1 MHTLDKTLLAIARIG
16 VFLVPFIPVV
26 VASSLFFP
34 FITGKG
40 FAFRII
46 VEVIFACW
54 LLLAL
59 RQPVYRPKQSLL
71 LWGVLSFMGIV
82 FLADVFAVNP
92 FKAFW
97 SNFERMEGF
106 ITMIHLCAYFLVA
119 SSVLN
124 EEKWWYRFFATSVG
138 VSAFLGVY
146 GILQLAGKIVIN
158 QGGVRLDGTFGNA
171 AYFAGY
177 MLVHIFLSLFLIFRH
192 RITPS
197 LKWLYGGAL
206 TLQVVTL
213 YYTATRGSAVG
224 LVGGLL
230 LAMLLIAIFE
240 KTHTRIRLGAGGV
253 LITLCIL
260 VFGLYMA
267 RESDVV
273 KKNPTLSRLA
283 SISLREAGPRFMVW
297 NMAWQ
302 GFKEKPILGW
312 GQEGF
317 NHVFNK
323 YYDPNMWGQEQW
335 FDRTH
340 NIFFDWLISAG
351 AFGLLGY
358 LSLFGFLLWHIW
370 KEKSKDVEKP
380 FSFIEKSILTGLLA
394 SYVIHNFFVFD
405 NLISYILFFSLIAFV
420 HSRVGEVLPSLR
432 RVPELK
438 TDQGTSTAGAILLV
452 VLCVVLYVGT
462 FRPMS
467 VALNLING
475 LRPQVGGVA
484 ENLTFYKKAFA
495 LETIGTQEV
504 AEQAMQT
511 AATVVSAGGVPDAVK
526 ADFVSFAI
534 LALDREINRV
544 PEDTRLYMFMGGF
557 LNRLGRYGEALP
569 YLEKALATS
578 PKKQTVAFEL
588 SNTLLSTGR
597 AAEASKILKEA
608 FERAPDFGNARVSYA
623 AGAIYAK
630 DFDTAEGLFSSTTPV
645 TVRTDE
651 RLVTAYYV
659 TKQFDKVI
667 ELLLLRLEKNPNDPQ
682 THVSL
687 AAAYLST
694 GDRTGAVAELQKA
707 IELNADFKQQG
718 EFYISEIR
726 AGRNP

>member
-1 MHTLDKTLLAIARIG
+1 MQTVDKTLLAVARVG
-16 VFLVPFIPVV
+16 VFLVPFIPVIV
-26 VASSLFFP
+26 VSSLFFP

-59 RQPVYRPKQSLL
+59 RHPAYRPKHSLL
-71 LWGVLSFMGIV
+71 LSGVLSFIGIV
-82 FLADVFAVNP
+82 FLADALAVNP

-119 SSVLN
+119 TSVLD
-124 EEKWWYRFFATSVG
+124 EEKWWHRFFATSVG

-146 GILQLAGKIVIN
+146 GLLQLSGKIPIN

-177 MLVHIFLSLFLIFRH
+177 MLVHIFLTLFLIFRQ
-192 RITPS
+192 RITVWFR
-197 LKWLYGGAL
+197 WLYGGAL
-206 TLQVVTL
+206 ALQVVTL
-213 YYTATRGSAVG
+213 YFTATRGAAVG

-230 LAMLLIAIFE
+230 LTMLLIALFE
-240 KTHTRIRLGAGGV
+240 NKYNRLRIGAAGSLLAL
-253 LITLCIL
+253 LII
-260 VFGLYMA
+260 VFSVYTA
-267 RESDVV
+267 RESDFV
-273 KKNPTLSRLA
+273 KKNPTLTRFA
-283 SISLREAGPRFMVW
+283 SISLGEAGPRFMVW
-297 NMAWQ
+297 NMAWE
-302 GFKEKPILGW
+302 GFKERPILGW

-323 YYDPNMWGQEQW
+323 YYDPKMWGQEQW

-340 NIFFDWLISAG
+340 NIFLDWLISAG
-351 AFGLLGY
+351 AAGLLAY
-358 LSLFGFLLWHIW
+358 LSLFGFLLWYIW
-370 KEKSKDVEKP
+370 KGGAKESEHP

-394 SYVIHNFFVFD
+394 GYVIHNFFVFD
-405 NLISYILFFSLIAFV
+405 NIVSYILFFSLIAYI
-420 HSRVGEVLPSLR
+420 HTRVGKPFTALARFPA
-432 RVPELK
+432 LK
-438 TDQGTSTAGAILLV
+438 TEQGVSTAGAVLV
-452 VLCVVLYVGT
+452 VVLFAVLYFGT
-462 FRPMS
+462 FRPLS

-475 LRPQVGGVA
+475 LRRQTEGVTK
-484 ENLTFYKKAFA
+484 NLSFYKKAFA

-504 AEQAMQT
+504 AEQAMQS
-511 AATVVSAGGVPDAVK
+511 AITVVSAPSIPEPIKVE
-526 ADFVSFAI
+526 FVSFAM
-534 LALDREINRV
+534 LAMEREIKRV

-557 LNRLGRYGEALP
+557 LNRLGRYGDALP

-578 PKKQTVAFEL
+578 PNKQSVAFEL
-588 SNTLLSTGR
+588 SNTLLSTGKT
-597 AAEASKILKEA
+597 AEAQALLKEA
-608 FERAPDFGNARVSYA
+608 FERAPSYANARVSYA
-623 AGAIYAK
+623 AGAIYANEFK
-630 DFDTAEGLFSSTTPV
+630 TAEDLFSSTTPI

-651 RLVTAYYV
+651 RIVVAYYAA
-659 TKQFDKVI
+659 KQFNKVI
-667 ELLLLRLEKNPNDPQ
+667 ELLLLRLEKNPSDPQ

-694 GDRTGAVAELQKA
+694 GNRTGAIAELQKA
-707 IELNADFKQQG
+707 IELNADFKKYG